1 VYVLQVPGRSISNL
15 IVWKGIGS
23 HSLFVCCM
31 HFFLEIIIVAIFPG
45 WSTIGSCSC
54 DDIWFL
60 AFEGFTGH
68 IASVPG
74 DHLVHFD
81 MLVHIF

>member
-1 VYVLQVPGRSISNL
+1 
-15 IVWKGIGS
+15 
-23 HSLFVCCM
+23 
-31 HFFLEIIIVAIFPG
+31 VAIFPG

-54 DDIWFL
+54 DHIWFL

-81 MLVHIF
+81 MLVHIFKK